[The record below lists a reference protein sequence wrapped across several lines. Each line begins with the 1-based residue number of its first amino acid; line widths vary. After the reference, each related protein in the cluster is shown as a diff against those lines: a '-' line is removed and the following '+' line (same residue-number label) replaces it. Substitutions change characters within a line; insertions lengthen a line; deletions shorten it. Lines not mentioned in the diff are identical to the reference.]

1 MARPILGAAFRY
13 SNCAHP
19 HACALCF
26 FVEGLPPHLAFL
38 AQNNTDNGN
47 MQPIDEERGLVR
59 THSLVKGGSLANRHG
74 PHRSPLSRQPSLQN
88 DDPEKPW
95 LAVST
100 GLGDWG
106 TDRGGPLGEVRNFS
120 NLVRGDVVCSGAIR
134 GFGKVRRV
142 QKERLRLRRGRGS
155 RLGDYSDPVQFFR
168 SWILCV
174 YLPAWWITLLSG
186 MLGGFGCFSLL
197 VRYALLEWVCQIA
210 RQILL

>member
-1 MARPILGAAFRY
+1 MLLARSGLLWKEKGQGGERVSTNTLQAEFVRGGPRTECSTAGPIFGAPFRY
-13 SNCAHP
+13 SNSAHP

-26 FVEGLPPHLAFL
+26 FAEGLPPHLAFL

-106 TDRGGPLGEVRNFS
+106 TDRGGPLGEVRRSLGIWYKKGWSARKRSAPLASFIE
-120 NLVRGDVVCSGAIR
+120 CSRKG
-134 GFGKVRRV
+134 
-142 QKERLRLRRGRGS
+142 
-155 RLGDYSDPVQFFR
+155 
-168 SWILCV
+168 
-174 YLPAWWITLLSG
+174 
-186 MLGGFGCFSLL
+186 
-197 VRYALLEWVCQIA
+197 
-210 RQILL
+210 